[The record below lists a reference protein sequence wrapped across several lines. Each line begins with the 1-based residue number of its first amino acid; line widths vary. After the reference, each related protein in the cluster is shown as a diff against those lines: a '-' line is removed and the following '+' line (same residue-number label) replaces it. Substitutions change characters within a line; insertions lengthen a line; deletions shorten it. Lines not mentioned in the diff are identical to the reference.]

1 MRYTI
6 RNIPKAVDA
15 ALRRRAKRQGR
26 TLNEVVVEAMTEA
39 LGILTESPR
48 RRSVRDILGARPKD
62 PELEAALCE
71 HRQIDPH
78 DACAGRWR

>member
-1 MRYTI
+1 MQYTI

-26 TLNEVVVEAMTEA
+26 TLNEVAVQAMTEA
-39 LGILTESPR
+39 LGLVPESPR

-62 PELEAALCE
+62 VELEAALDDQ
-71 HRQIDPH
+71 RQIDPVL
-78 DACAGRWR
+78 WR

>member
-1 MRYTI
+1 MQACMQYTI

-39 LGILTESPR
+39 LGLLPESPR
-48 RRSVRDILGARPKD
+48 RRSVRDILGALPKD
-62 PELEAALCE
+62 PELEAVLRE
-71 HRQIDPH
+71 HRQIDPEL
-78 DACAGRWR
+78 WR